1 MMRVGILTS
10 GGDAPGMNAAIRAAV
25 RSATDKNID
34 ILGIRRG
41 LDGLVYNDMS
51 SMNTFSV
58 ANILQHG
65 GTMLETA
72 RSDTFMTDE
81 GFDEAINNYEKRNL
95 DAIIII
101 GGNGSILACKKLE
114 TAGLNTI
121 FIPATI
127 DNDLGYSDYSIGFDT
142 ALNTIVSTASNIRD
156 TALAHER
163 STIIEVMGRN
173 CGDLALHSGIGC
185 GADIILLPE
194 IDNTKDDVLR
204 VIKRGLDRNKRHSII
219 IRAEGASLSNDEIID
234 HIKETLGREVKTVIL
249 GYIQRGG
256 SPSAS
261 DRLLA
266 STMGKAA
273 IDLASS
279 NISNR
284 AIGIKGLS
292 MITLP
297 YDEAIHIKKNPN
309 LEMLEL
315 ADILAK

>member
-1 MMRVGILTS
+1 MRIGILTS

-25 RSATDKNID
+25 RSAADKNID
-34 ILGIRRG
+34 ILGIRKG
-41 LDGLVYNDMS
+41 LDGLIYDDMS

-58 ANILQHG
+58 ANILQYG

-72 RSDTFMTDE
+72 RSDAFMTDA
-81 GFDEAINNYEKRNL
+81 GFNEAVNNYKKRNL
-95 DAIIII
+95 DAIIVI
-101 GGNGSILACKKLE
+101 GGNGSILACNKLKA
-114 TAGLNTI
+114 AGINTI

-156 TALAHER
+156 TASAHER
-163 STIIEVMGRN
+163 STIIEVMGRK
-173 CGDLALHSGIGC
+173 CGDLALYSGIGC

-194 IDNTKDDVLR
+194 INNTKDDVLKI
-204 VIKRGLDRNKRHSII
+204 IKRGLDRNKMHSII
-219 IRAEGASLSNDEIID
+219 IRAEGASLSNDEIIN
-234 HIKETLGREVKTVIL
+234 HIRETIGREVKTVIL

-256 SPSAS
+256 SPSAN

-266 STMGKAA
+266 STMGKTA

-292 MITLP
+292 IITLP
-297 YDEAIHIKKNPN
+297 YDEAIDIQKNPN